1 MQRAGYRMVPSG
13 NNAFDEIELAAAAS
27 GPRGFTDIHCHC
39 LPALDDG
46 PRNMAEALSLCQ
58 EMVKDGIR
66 QVVATPHQLGRF
78 DGRYEAESIRRAVAE
93 LNKVLR
99 ENGTA
104 LTVLP
109 GADVRLD
116 ERIPQ
121 LLKSDAVLT
130 VADARQYLL
139 LELPHEV
146 FIDPQG
152 LLERLREM
160 GMSAL
165 ITHPERHGFLA
176 SNPTYV
182 DRWREYGPCLQIT
195 AGSLLGYF
203 GRQSAEAAKTFLR
216 MDLAIV
222 VATDAHGAY
231 DRPPCMTAAYQ
242 WLSKQCGQAVA
253 DTVCIQN
260 PRRAVAGGE
269 LAVVGGGLLKE
280 VR

>member
-1 MQRAGYRMVPSG
+1 
-13 NNAFDEIELAAAAS
+13 
-27 GPRGFTDIHCHC
+27 
-39 LPALDDG
+39 
-46 PRNMAEALSLCQ
+46 MAESLALCQ
-58 EMVKDGIR
+58 AMVKDGIR
-66 QVVATPHQLGRF
+66 QIVATPHQLGRF
-78 DGRYEAESIRRAVAE
+78 DGRYSAESIRHAVAE

-99 ENGTA
+99 ENEIA

-152 LLERLREM
+152 LLERLRDM
-160 GMSAL
+160 GMGVL
-165 ITHPERHGFLA
+165 ITHPERRAFLA

-182 DRWREYGPCLQIT
+182 DRWLEFGPGLQIT

-203 GRQSAEAAKTFLR
+203 GRQSAEAAKTFLH
-216 MDLAIV
+216 MDLAVV
-222 VATDAHGAY
+222 VATDAHGAE
-231 DRPPCMTAAYQ
+231 DRFPCMTAAYQ
-242 WLSKQCGQAVA
+242 WLNQQCGQAVA
-253 DTVCIQN
+253 DTVCIRN

-269 LAVVGGGLLKE
+269 LAVTGGGQLKE
-280 VR
+280 VG

>member
-1 MQRAGYRMVPSG
+1 MASNG
-13 NNAFDEIELAAAAS
+13 NNAFGGFELTTAAS
-27 GPRGFTDIHCHC
+27 GSRGFTDIHCHC

-46 PRNMAEALSLCQ
+46 PKDMAGALSLCQ
-58 EMVKDGIR
+58 RMVTDGIR

-78 DGRYEAESIRRAVAE
+78 DGYYEAGFIRRAVAE

-99 ENGTA
+99 EHGIA
-104 LTVLP
+104 LAVLP

-139 LELPHEV
+139 VELPHEV

-160 GMSAL
+160 GMIAV
-165 ITHPERHGFLA
+165 ITHPERHGFLT

-182 DRWREYGPCLQIT
+182 DRWLEYGPCLQIT
-195 AGSLLGYF
+195 AGSLLGHF
-203 GRQSAEAAKTFLR
+203 GKQSAEAAKTFLH
-216 MDLAIV
+216 MDLAVV
-222 VATDAHGAY
+222 VATDAHGT
-231 DRPPCMTAAYQ
+231 DNRPPCMTAAYQ
-242 WLSKQCGQAVA
+242 WLRKQFGQAAA
-253 DTVCIQN
+253 DTVCVQN
-260 PRRAVAGGE
+260 PRRVVAGGE
-269 LAVVGGGLLKE
+269 LATLHEGLLKE
-280 VR
+280 AR